1 MGRDVAIKLV
11 VAPLLIGAAS
21 LAGRRFGHAVG
32 GWLVALPLTSGP
44 VAWFLAREHGDAFA
58 ATAALGMLAA
68 TASQVAFA
76 LAYRAVDGPRW
87 ATSFAAGA
95 SAFLVSTLLLARLE
109 LSALATFALVAG
121 IIAVGILVT
130 RRGAPT
136 RADTAP
142 VAAPRFDLAARMG
155 VATAVVVAIT
165 ALAPAIGPHLAG
177 LVSPFPVFGAVLAVS
192 THRVYGAPAAG
203 AVLDGLLVGLAAP
216 AVFFLVLALALP
228 PLGLLA
234 FALASGLAL
243 AAQGA
248 TAVVLPAAA
257 DRDAGA
263 DR

>member
-121 IIAVGILVT
+121 IIAVGLLGT
-130 RRGAPT
+130 RRGAPPPGY
-136 RADTAP
+136 TAP
-142 VAAPRFDLAARMG
+142 
-155 VATAVVVAIT
+155 
-165 ALAPAIGPHLAG
+165 AG
-177 LVSPFPVFGAVLAVS
+177 LPIILQIGDGSLTPSVTAHTITSGGSAVEHCVFDETSYSNPDGNMQSLGRSVLGGRDAIVLIARQSLTQGAMYTVSVTANGTKYTWSFTVS
-192 THRVYGAPAAG
+192 KN
-203 AVLDGLLVGLAAP
+203 
-216 AVFFLVLALALP
+216 
-228 PLGLLA
+228 
-234 FALASGLAL
+234 ASGAESGIS
-243 AAQGA
+243 AI
-248 TAVVLPAAA
+248 
-257 DRDAGA
+257 AGG
-263 DR
+263 